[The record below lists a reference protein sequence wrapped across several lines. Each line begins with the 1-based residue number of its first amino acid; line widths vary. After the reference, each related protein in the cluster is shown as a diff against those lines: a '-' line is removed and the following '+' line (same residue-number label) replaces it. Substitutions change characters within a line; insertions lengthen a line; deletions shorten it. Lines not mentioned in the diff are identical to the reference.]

1 MITSDAI
8 TWTAPNDEHPA
19 RSASQRSYS
28 AVAKGDLA
36 EWLTVYAPDA
46 VIEDPVGPSMFD
58 PEGKGH
64 HGHAGLRAF
73 WELAI
78 APIASF
84 EFEIN
89 ESFAYHDNA
98 ASLGRIKTSFPDGSY
113 TVTDLITIHQVNDEG
128 RIVSMKAYWEPDRTM
143 ASFTAAPAA
152 E

>member
-8 TWTAPNDEHPA
+8 TWNASTDEHPA

-64 HGHAGLRAF
+64 HGHEEISAF
-73 WELAI
+73 WKLAI
-78 APIASF
+78 EPIEKFDEGLLGAGP
-84 EFEIN
+84 
-89 ESFAYHDNA
+89 HDGVVHRR
-98 ASLGRIKTSFPDGSY
+98 SLSQAE
-113 TVTDLITIHQVNDEG
+113 LLTIHSTSG
-128 RIVSMKAYWEPDRTM
+128 R
-143 ASFTAAPAA
+143 
-152 E
+152 